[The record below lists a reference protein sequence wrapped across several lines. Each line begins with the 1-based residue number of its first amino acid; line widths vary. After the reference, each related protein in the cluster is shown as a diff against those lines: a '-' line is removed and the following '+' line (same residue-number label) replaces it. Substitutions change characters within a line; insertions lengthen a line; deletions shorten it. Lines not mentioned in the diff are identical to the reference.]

1 MQDSEAIEIR
11 RFLEPDAQAFYR
23 LRLEALENEP
33 NAFTESPDEHR
44 QMTARALAKLG
55 TDSADKSQVVLGACA
70 EDEFIGMAGL
80 GQFEPHKSR
89 HKARLWGVYVRPEWR
104 RKGVARVLV
113 SELIT
118 RARSTPGIEQITLSV
133 GTTQTAAIQLYR
145 SLGFEVYGRAVRA
158 LKVGDH
164 YVDEELMVLHLSR

>member
-1 MQDSEAIEIR
+1 MHDNESIEIR

-33 NAFTESPDEHR
+33 NAYTESPDEHR

-55 TDSADKSQVVLGACA
+55 TDSADNSQVVLGACSD
-70 EDEFIGMAGL
+70 EEFIGLAGL
-80 GQFEPHKSR
+80 GQLDAHKTS
-89 HKARLWGVYVRPEWR
+89 HKARLWGVYVKPEWR

-113 SELIT
+113 TELIK
-118 RARSTPGIEQITLSV
+118 RARSTPGLEQITLSV
-133 GTTQTAAIQLYR
+133 GTTQTAATQLYR

-164 YVDEELMVLHLSR
+164 YVDEELMVLHLNR